1 MINCLVIDDE
11 PLALLLL
18 EDFVKKTPYLKLVG
32 KFEEPLQ
39 ALPLIES
46 QQIDLLFL
54 DIKMPDISGI
64 EFFKSLTTKPA
75 VIFTTAYS
83 EFAIDG
89 FELKA
94 MDYLLKPVSFEKFI
108 TACNRVKEYLDY
120 KNSKE
125 IKSKD
130 YFFINVSHKLHKIFY
145 DDILYLEGYK
155 DYTKLHLSNANNPL
169 LILHNLKYFED
180 LLDKR
185 EFIRIHRSYIVAISK
200 INTASRKS
208 VAIHSNSLPVSD
220 NYRENFFSLIES
232 HRITNIS

>member
-1 MINCLVIDDE
+1 VINCLLIDDE
-11 PLALLLL
+11 PLALQLL
-18 EDFVKKTPYLKLVG
+18 EDFVKKTPYLKLAG

-46 QQIDLLFL
+46 QQTDLLFL
-54 DIKMPDISGI
+54 DIKMPDITGI
-64 EFFKSLTTKPA
+64 EFFKSLTHKPE

-108 TACNRVKEYLDY
+108 TATNRVKEYIEF
-120 KNSKE
+120 KNNRE
-125 IKSKD
+125 VKSRD
-130 YFFINVSHKLHKIFY
+130 YFFINVSHKLHKLFY

-155 DYTKLHLSNANNPL
+155 DYTKVYLSSAVSPL

-180 LLDKR
+180 MLNQN
-185 EFIRIHRSYIVAISK
+185 EFIRIHRSYIVSIRK
-200 INTASRKS
+200 VNTVSRKS
-208 VAIHSNSLPVSD
+208 VTIQTNTLPVSD
-220 NYRENFFSLIES
+220 NYRDKFFSVIEQFS
-232 HRITNIS
+232 NY

>member
-1 MINCLVIDDE
+1 VINCLLIDDE
-11 PLALLLL
+11 PLALQLL
-18 EDFVKKTPYLKLVG
+18 EDFVKKTPYLKLAG

-54 DIKMPDISGI
+54 DIKMPDITGI
-64 EFFKSLTTKPA
+64 EFFKSLTYKPE

-83 EFAIDG
+83 EFAMDG

-108 TACNRVKEYLDY
+108 TATNRVKEYIEF
-120 KNSKE
+120 KNNRE
-125 IKSKD
+125 VKSRD
-130 YFFINVSHKLHKIFY
+130 YFFINVSHKLHKLFY

-155 DYTKLHLSNANNPL
+155 DYTKVYLSSAASPL

-180 LLDKR
+180 MLSQN
-185 EFIRIHRSYIVAISK
+185 EFIRIHRSYIVSISK
-200 INTASRKS
+200 VNTISRKS
-208 VAIHSNSLPVSD
+208 VTIQTNSLPVSD
-220 NYRENFFSLIES
+220 NYRNDFFAVIEKYAK
-232 HRITNIS
+232 

>member
-11 PLALLLL
+11 PLALQLL

-32 KFEEPLQ
+32 KFEEPMK

-46 QQIDLLFL
+46 QEVDLLFL

-64 EFFKSLTTKPA
+64 EFFKSLTHQPE

-108 TACNRVKEYLDY
+108 IACNRVKEYIDL
-120 KNSKE
+120 KNKKE
-125 IKSKD
+125 TGNRE

-155 DYTKLHLSNANNPL
+155 DYTKVYLSSSASPL
-169 LILHNLKYFED
+169 VILHNLKYFED
-180 LLDKR
+180 LLDQHQ
-185 EFIRIHRSYIVAISK
+185 FIRIHRSYIVSIRK
-200 INTASRKS
+200 VNTVSRKF
-208 VAIHSNSLPVSD
+208 VTLQTKALPVSD
-220 NYRENFFSLIES
+220 NYRVNFFSVID
-232 HRITNIS
+232 RFVR

>member
-1 MINCLVIDDE
+1 VINCLLIDDE
-11 PLALLLL
+11 PLALQLL
-18 EDFVKKTPYLKLVG
+18 EDFVKKTPYLKLAG

-64 EFFKSLTTKPA
+64 EFFKSLTTKPE

-108 TACNRVKEYLDY
+108 TACNRVKEYLDF

-125 IKSKD
+125 IKSRD
-130 YFFINVSHKLHKIFY
+130 YFFINVSHKLHKLFY

-155 DYTKLHLSNANNPL
+155 DYTKVYLSSAASPL

-180 LLDKR
+180 LLNQNQ
-185 EFIRIHRSYIVAISK
+185 FIRIHRSYIVSIRK
-200 INTASRKS
+200 VNTVSRKS
-208 VAIHSNSLPVSD
+208 VTIQTNSLPVSD
-220 NYRENFFSLIES
+220 NYRDKFFSVIEQFA
-232 HRITNIS
+232 NY

>member
-1 MINCLVIDDE
+1 VINCLLIDDE
-11 PLALLLL
+11 PLALQLL
-18 EDFVKKTPYLKLVG
+18 EDFVKKTPYLKLAG

-46 QQIDLLFL
+46 HQADLLFL
-54 DIKMPDISGI
+54 DIKMPDITGI
-64 EFFKSLTTKPA
+64 EFFKSLTYKPE

-108 TACNRVKEYLDY
+108 TATNRVKEYIDF
-120 KNSKE
+120 KNNRE
-125 IKSKD
+125 VKSRD

-145 DDILYLEGYK
+145 EDILYLEGYK
-155 DYTKLHLSNANNPL
+155 DYTKVYLSSAVSPL

-180 LLDKR
+180 LLNQN
-185 EFIRIHRSYIVAISK
+185 EFIRIHRSYIVSIRK
-200 INTASRKS
+200 VNTVSRKS
-208 VAIHSNSLPVSD
+208 VTIQTNTLPVSD
-220 NYRENFFSLIES
+220 NYRDKFFSVIEQFS
-232 HRITNIS
+232 NY

>member
-1 MINCLVIDDE
+1 MINCLLIDDE
-11 PLALLLL
+11 PLALQLL
-18 EDFVKKTPYLKLVG
+18 EDFVKKIPYLKLAG

-54 DIKMPDISGI
+54 DIKMPDITGI
-64 EFFKSLTTKPA
+64 EFFKSLTHKPE

-108 TACNRVKEYLDY
+108 TAANRVKEYLDF
-120 KNSKE
+120 KNNRE
-125 IKSKD
+125 VKSRE
-130 YFFINVSHKLHKIFY
+130 YFFINVSHKLYKIFY

-155 DYTKLHLSNANNPL
+155 DYTKVHLGSASSPL

-180 LLDKR
+180 LLNQN
-185 EFIRIHRSYIVAISK
+185 EFIRIHRSYIVSIRK
-200 INTASRKS
+200 VNTVSRKS
-208 VAIHSNSLPVSD
+208 VTIQANTLPVSD
-220 NYRENFFSLIES
+220 NYRDKFFAVIEQYS
-232 HRITNIS
+232 NY

>member
-1 MINCLVIDDE
+1 MQ
-11 PLALLLL
+11 LL
-18 EDFVKKTPYLKLVG
+18 EDFVKKTPYLKLAG

-64 EFFKSLTTKPA
+64 EFFKSLTTKPE

-108 TACNRVKEYLDY
+108 TACNRVKEYLDF
-120 KNSKE
+120 KNNKE
-125 IKSKD
+125 IKSRD
-130 YFFINVSHKLHKIFY
+130 YFFINVSHKLHKLFY

-155 DYTKLHLSNANNPL
+155 DYTKVYLSSAASPL

-180 LLDKR
+180 LLNQNQ
-185 EFIRIHRSYIVAISK
+185 FIRIHRSYIVSIRK
-200 INTASRKS
+200 VNTVSRKS
-208 VAIHSNSLPVSD
+208 VTIQTNSLPVSD
-220 NYRENFFSLIES
+220 NYRDKFFSVIEQFA
-232 HRITNIS
+232 NY

>member
-1 MINCLVIDDE
+1 VINCLLIDDE
-11 PLALLLL
+11 PLALQLL

-39 ALPLIES
+39 ALPVIES

-64 EFFKSLTTKPA
+64 DFFKSLTNKPE

-108 TACNRVKEYLDY
+108 TATNRVKEYIDF
-120 KNSKE
+120 KNNRE
-125 IKSKD
+125 IKSRD

-155 DYTKLHLSNANNPL
+155 DYTKVYLSSAASPL

-180 LLDKR
+180 LLNQHH
-185 EFIRIHRSYIVAISK
+185 FIRIHRSYIVAIRK
-200 INTASRKS
+200 VNTVSRKS
-208 VAIHSNSLPVSD
+208 VTILTNTLPVSD
-220 NYRENFFSLIES
+220 NYRDKFFSVIEQFS
-232 HRITNIS
+232 NY

>member
-1 MINCLVIDDE
+1 VINCLLIDDE
-11 PLALLLL
+11 PLALQLL
-18 EDFVKKTPYLKLVG
+18 EDFVKKTPYLKLAG

-64 EFFKSLTTKPA
+64 EFFKSLTTKPE

-108 TACNRVKEYLDY
+108 TACNRVKEYLDF

-125 IKSKD
+125 IKGRD
-130 YFFINVSHKLHKIFY
+130 YFFINVSHKLHKLFY

-155 DYTKLHLSNANNPL
+155 DYTKVYLSSATSPL

-180 LLDKR
+180 LLNQNQ
-185 EFIRIHRSYIVAISK
+185 FIRIHRSYIVSIRK
-200 INTASRKS
+200 VNTVSRKS
-208 VAIHSNSLPVSD
+208 VTIQTNSLPVSD
-220 NYRENFFSLIES
+220 NYRDKFFSVIEQFA
-232 HRITNIS
+232 NY

>member
-1 MINCLVIDDE
+1 MINCLLIDDE
-11 PLALLLL
+11 PLALQLL

-46 QQIDLLFL
+46 QQTDLLFL
-54 DIKMPDISGI
+54 DIKMPDITGI
-64 EFFKSLTTKPA
+64 EFFKSLTHKPE

-108 TACNRVKEYLDY
+108 TAANRVKEYLDF
-120 KNSKE
+120 KNNRE
-125 IKSKD
+125 TKSRD

-145 DDILYLEGYK
+145 DEIVYLEGYK
-155 DYTKLHLSNANNPL
+155 DYTKVYLSSAVSPL

-180 LLDKR
+180 LLNQN
-185 EFIRIHRSYIVAISK
+185 EFIRIHRSYIVSIRK
-200 INTASRKS
+200 VNTVSRKS
-208 VAIHSNSLPVSD
+208 VTIQANTLPVSD
-220 NYRENFFSLIES
+220 NYRDKFFSVIEQFA
-232 HRITNIS
+232 NY